1 MTVCISCYLNFA
13 NGAYMY
19 LIQLTDLFFA
29 ASSVIMYL
37 SITFNPI
44 FLKIFFLTV
53 SMFVLLKCCK
63 KYFLMTTNVTSTLV
77 LYLVVSVYFICQIQH
92 NFSLQHSRIA
102 ICLSRCLFYI
112 ITLWLVHI
120 LVLYLYGSVIE
131 ALIHILCWFLKLVT
145 SWLIC
150 LCVCDDVHYF
160 CLLFSN

>member
-1 MTVCISCYLNFA
+1 MYVTVCISCYLNFA
-13 NGAYMY
+13 NGAY

-44 FLKIFFLTV
+44 FLKIIFLTV
-53 SMFVLLKCCK
+53 SIFVLLKCCK

-112 ITLWLVHI
+112 YNSV
-120 LVLYLYGSVIE
+120 VGSYSCSLFVRKCNRGIDQHFM
-131 ALIHILCWFLKLVT
+131 LLC
-145 SWLIC
+145 
-150 LCVCDDVHYF
+150 
-160 CLLFSN
+160 

>member
-13 NGAYMY
+13 NGAY
-19 LIQLTDLFFA
+19 LIQLTDLFSA
-29 ASSVIMYL
+29 ASSVIIYL

-63 KYFLMTTNVTSTLV
+63 KYFLTTTNVTSTLA

-131 ALIHILCWFLKLVT
+131 ALIHILCCFVKLVT

>member
-1 MTVCISCYLNFA
+1 MYFLLSQFCKWCLLDTVDRYIFCSMFSDHVFEHYPK
-13 NGAYMY
+13 
-19 LIQLTDLFFA
+19 
-29 ASSVIMYL
+29 
-37 SITFNPI
+37 PI

-63 KYFLMTTNVTSTLV
+63 KYFLMTTNVTSTLA

-102 ICLSRCLFYI
+102 TCLSRCLFYI

-131 ALIHILCWFLKLVT
+131 ALINILCCFVILIT
-145 SWLIC
+145 S
-150 LCVCDDVHYF
+150 
-160 CLLFSN
+160 

>member
-1 MTVCISCYLNFA
+1 MYFLLSQFCKWCLP
-13 NGAYMY
+13 Y

-44 FLKIFFLTV
+44 FLKIIFLTV
-53 SMFVLLKCCK
+53 SIFVLLKCCK

-131 ALIHILCWFLKLVT
+131 ALIDILCCFVKLIT
-145 SWLIC
+145 S
-150 LCVCDDVHYF
+150 
-160 CLLFSN
+160 

>member
-1 MTVCISCYLNFA
+1 MVLTCTWYSWQIYFLQQVQWSCIWALP
-13 NGAYMY
+13 
-19 LIQLTDLFFA
+19 LIL
-29 ASSVIMYL
+29 Y
-37 SITFNPI
+37 

-63 KYFLMTTNVTSTLV
+63 KYFLMTTNVTSTLA

-92 NFSLQHSRIA
+92 NFSLQHSRIV

-112 ITLWLVHI
+112 ITLWLIHI

-131 ALIHILCWFLKLVT
+131 ALIHILCCFVKLVT
-145 SWLIC
+145 PWLIC